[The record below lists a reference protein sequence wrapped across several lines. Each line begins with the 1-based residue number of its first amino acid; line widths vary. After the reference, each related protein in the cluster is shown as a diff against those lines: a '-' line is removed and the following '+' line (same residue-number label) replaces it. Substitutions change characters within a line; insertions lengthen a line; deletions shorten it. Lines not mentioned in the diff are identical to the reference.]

1 MLIKGALLFIAF
13 GFLFLIAVLG
23 VEYFLWLN
31 STGRLLLFLLGIGII
46 TYLLIKYICIPLFY
60 LFKLKKGLSNKDASV
75 LIGKHFPEV
84 GDKLY
89 NLLDLEEDPNKSE
102 LLVASIE
109 QRSKNLQPIPFVNA
123 VTFKDGFKYIKY
135 AVIPLVIILV
145 IDLTGNLKSYFDSY
159 KRVVNYDLAYEPPAP
174 FSFHLLSTNLT
185 VLENQ
190 DFTIKVN
197 VVGKIRP
204 DEVYIVVDG
213 KEMLLQE
220 NNGEYEYTLNAPL
233 VSNTFYFT
241 GNEVTSKAYSL
252 IALKTPGIEKFKMIL
267 DYPNYTGLSNEIIE
281 STGNASF
288 PEGTK
293 VSWNIIGKNTDAIHM
308 NTKDSTYIFN
318 KNENKHT
325 LSERIYKDTKY
336 SLTTSNKNIA
346 DFEKL
351 IYTFKVVKDA
361 SPTITVNRIK
371 DSLNPNISYFVGNA
385 TDDYKLK
392 ELKVV
397 CYEKSQQNT
406 SQSVVLE
413 EFNTNYSQFY
423 YTFPSGFSLEKGKEY
438 SLYFE
443 VTDNDALHNGK
454 TTKSEVFNFGLLEDN
469 ELKNKELESQKSLI
483 NNLDKSL
490 ENAKEQKQSL
500 KEINNNH
507 KEKEN
512 LNYNEKRNIQDFL
525 EKQQEQESLMQKFSK
540 ELKENLNKQDK
551 DSEKNKLLQERLER
565 QELQAKKNQKL
576 LEDLKKVAN
585 KINKEDLSK
594 KLEDIAKKQKNSERN
609 LEQLL
614 ELTKRYYVTEKLN
627 QLSKDLKDL
636 SEKQEKLSNNNNE
649 EKALEEQLK
658 LNKEFQEI
666 SKDLEELQKDNQD
679 LKKPLDLETN
689 PEKQDAITND
699 QQDAK
704 VSLEQKNQQASK
716 EGKDK
721 ESKKASSKQK
731 SAAQKMKELSEAMEQ
746 SSSASSDS
754 SSVAEDAE
762 MLRQILDNLITF
774 SFKQEALYKKMN
786 IQDADANVF
795 GNNIKEQQ
803 QLRLLFE
810 HVDDS
815 LFALSLRREELS
827 EFVNEQITE
836 VYYNVDKALEN
847 VADGRLYQGASNQKY
862 VITAANSLS
871 DFLVNIL
878 DNMQQSM
885 QMGKGE
891 GDSQQGFQL
900 PDIIKSQG
908 DLKKKMD
915 GSGKPGQGN
924 PGGKSGQGKSGSD
937 GEKGKE
943 GSKPGSENGSTSNNG
958 KNGTE
963 GKNGKGNKG
972 KNGEGEG
979 GQGEGNGSSSGDGLN
994 ESELKEIYEIY
1005 KSQQTIRRALEEQL
1019 SNMINEGDRELGK
1032 KLIQQMQD
1040 FENDLLENGI
1050 TKRTTTKSIVIQ
1062 YELLKLENAALKK
1075 GKKSERESNS
1085 NKNTFVNPILTK
1097 PSLLED
1103 YHNETEILNK
1113 QSLPLRH
1120 IFKNRVKLYF
1130 KSND

>member
-31 STGRLLLFLLGIGII
+31 STGRLLLFVLGISII
-46 TYLLIKYICIPLFY
+46 TYLLITYLCIPLFY
-60 LFKLKKGLSNKDASV
+60 LFKLKKGLSNKEAAV
-75 LIGKHFPEV
+75 IIGKHFPEV

-89 NLLDLEEDPNKSE
+89 NLLDLDEDPNKSE
-102 LLVASIE
+102 LLLASIE

-123 VTFKDGFKYIKY
+123 VTFKDGLKYIKY
-135 AVIPLVIILV
+135 AAIPLVIIL
-145 IDLTGNLKSYFDSY
+145 IIGLTGNLKSYFDSY

-190 DFTIKVN
+190 DFTLKLN

-204 DEVYIVVDG
+204 DEVYIIVDG
-213 KEMLLQE
+213 KEMLLHE
-220 NNGEYEYTLNAPL
+220 NNGEYEYTFNAPL
-233 VSNTFYFT
+233 VSTNFYFK
-241 GNEVTSKAYSL
+241 GNEVTSKTYSL
-252 IALKTPGIEKFKMIL
+252 IALKTPSIENFKMIL
-267 DYPNYTGLSNEIIE
+267 DYPNYTGLSNAIIE

-308 NTKDSTYIFN
+308 NTKDSIYTFLKN
-318 KNENKHT
+318 KNRHT
-325 LSERIYKDTKY
+325 LSERIYKDREYT
-336 SLTTSNKNIA
+336 LTTSNKNVSN
-346 DFEKL
+346 FEQ
-351 IYTFKVVKDA
+351 INFTFKVVKDA
-361 SPTITVNRIK
+361 SPTISVNQVI

-392 ELKVV
+392 ELRVV
-397 CYEKSQQNT
+397 CFEKSQPKA
-406 SQSVVLE
+406 SQSIVLE
-413 EFNTNYSQFY
+413 QLNTNYNQFY
-423 YTFPSGFSLEKGKEY
+423 YTFPSGFSLAKGKEY
-438 SLYFE
+438 NLYFE
-443 VTDNDALHNGK
+443 VTDNDALHHGK
-454 TTKSEVFNFGLLEDN
+454 TTKSEVFNFGLLDDN
-469 ELKNKELESQKSLI
+469 QLKNKELESQKSLI

-490 ENAKEQKQSL
+490 EKAKEQKQSL
-500 KEINNNH
+500 KEINNNQ

-512 LNYNEKRNIQDFL
+512 LNYNEKKNIQDFL

-540 ELKENLNKQDK
+540 ELKDNLDKQDK
-551 DSEKNKLLQERLER
+551 NSEKSKLLQERLER

-576 LEDLKKVAN
+576 LEDLKKVAD

-594 KLEDIAKKQKNSERN
+594 KLEDVAKKQKNSERN

-627 QLSKDLKDL
+627 QLSKDLKEL
-636 SEKQEKLSNNNNE
+636 SEKQEELSTKNKE
-649 EKALEEQLK
+649 EKALQEQLK

-666 SKDLEELQKDNQD
+666 SKDMEELHKDNQD
-679 LKKPLDLETN
+679 LKKPLDLNTN
-689 PEKQDAITND
+689 PEKQSAIKED
-699 QQDAK
+699 QNAAK
-704 VSLEQKNQQASK
+704 ESLEEKNKKFSPESK
-716 EGKDK
+716 ESEIKN
-721 ESKKASSKQK
+721 ASSKQK
-731 SAAQKMKELSEAMEQ
+731 SAAQKMKELSESMEE

-754 SSVAEDAE
+754 TSVAEDAE

-774 SFKQEALYKKMN
+774 SFKQEALYNKMN
-786 IQDADANVF
+786 VQDDGQNVF
-795 GNNIKEQQ
+795 DTNIKEQQ

-871 DFLVNIL
+871 DFLASIL

-908 DLKKKMD
+908 DLKEKMD
-915 GSGKPGQGN
+915 GSGKPGQGQS
-924 PGGKSGQGKSGSD
+924 GGKSGEGKSGAN
-937 GEKGKE
+937 GEKGKGKE
-943 GSKPGSENGSTSNNG
+943 GNKSGSENGPGSKKGASGSNG
-958 KNGTE
+958 KD
-963 GKNGKGNKG
+963 GKGVGKKG
-972 KNGEGEG
+972 IN
-979 GQGEGNGSSSGDGLN
+979 GEGNGTSSGEGLS

-1005 KSQQTIRRALEEQL
+1005 KTQQTIRKALEEQL
-1019 SNMINEGDRELGK
+1019 SNMIKESDKELAK
-1032 KLIQQMQD
+1032 KLIKQMQE

-1050 TKRTTTKSIVIQ
+1050 TKRTTTKSNVIQ

-1075 GKKSERESNS
+1075 GKKEERESNS
-1085 NKNTFVNPILTK
+1085 NKNTFTNPILTK